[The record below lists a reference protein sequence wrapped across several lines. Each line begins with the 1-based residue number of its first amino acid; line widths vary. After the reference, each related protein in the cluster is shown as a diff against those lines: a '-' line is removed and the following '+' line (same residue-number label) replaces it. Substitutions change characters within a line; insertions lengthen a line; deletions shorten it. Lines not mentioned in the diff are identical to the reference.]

1 MKQFTLEEK
10 NAVLETP
17 FTYIHR
23 KLDILLSVGQLL
35 MECGADTKRIT
46 DEMLKS
52 ATFLGIPQEY
62 LNIHISYTTLMI
74 NLRHHDATL
83 TVFRKTPKHEPN
95 MAMVGA
101 VSKLTWRALE
111 RHYSLTT
118 YERLLNKLPDSV
130 SSYPNWVK
138 GVFSALGCSGLAILF
153 GGEIIAAV
161 MTFIC
166 SLLGYFTRAFCMKI
180 GFDSYVSIAC
190 GAFTAM
196 GSAYLSYSFID
207 QTALLYTLV
216 CCTLFMIPGVP
227 LINSVIDTINNHIL
241 SGVTRGIRTILIV
254 SAMTLGMA
262 MALHFSP
269 VPSFAYVDIK
279 PHLITIEQ
287 IIGSFM
293 AAASFAVLF
302 NVPYRVLV
310 YIGIGGVICVSVRN
324 MLLVD
329 FAFAIPGATFVG
341 ATVMSII
348 FMRLSPLLRTSG
360 PVLIVPSAIALM
372 PGVLLYRFLFDI
384 LHIGNLNEAGLLH
397 TIQNGVTGV
406 LTIIAIAVGVAIP
419 NVLAQRY
426 LDTRKQA
433 RLEELLRSRHEFE
446 EKKKYE
452 IINASKNKDTAGH
465 IIDKLINPDIID

>member
-1 MKQFTLEEK
+1 
-10 NAVLETP
+10 
-17 FTYIHR
+17 
-23 KLDILLSVGQLL
+23 
-35 MECGADTKRIT
+35 
-46 DEMLKS
+46 
-52 ATFLGIPQEY
+52 
-62 LNIHISYTTLMI
+62 
-74 NLRHHDATL
+74 
-83 TVFRKTPKHEPN
+83 
-95 MAMVGA
+95 
-101 VSKLTWRALE
+101 
-111 RHYSLTT
+111 
-118 YERLLNKLPDSV
+118 
-130 SSYPNWVK
+130 
-138 GVFSALGCSGLAILF
+138 
-153 GGEIIAAV
+153 
-161 MTFIC
+161 
-166 SLLGYFTRAFCMKI
+166 
-180 GFDSYVSIAC
+180 
-190 GAFTAM
+190 
-196 GSAYLSYSFID
+196 
-207 QTALLYTLV
+207 
-216 CCTLFMIPGVP
+216 
-227 LINSVIDTINNHIL
+227 
-241 SGVTRGIRTILIV
+241 
-254 SAMTLGMA
+254 
-262 MALHFSP
+262 
-269 VPSFAYVDIK
+269 
-279 PHLITIEQ
+279 
-287 IIGSFM
+287 M